1 VAIRSFADRATE
13 RFFIT
18 GRVTPGLGWASVG
31 RVVKRKLDMLHYAF
45 KLSDLRSPPG
55 NRLETLKGRLDG
67 RYSIRINDQWRVVFE
82 WTTEGPSR
90 VRVTDYH

>member
-1 VAIRSFADRATE
+1 MAIRSFADRATE
-13 RFFIT
+13 RFFVT
-18 GRVTPGLGWASVG
+18 GRVAPGLGWASVRG
-31 RVVKRKLDMLHYAF
+31 VVKRILDMFHYAF

-67 RYSIRINDQWRVVFE
+67 YYSLRINDQWRVVFE
-82 WTTEGPSR
+82 WTAEGPSR